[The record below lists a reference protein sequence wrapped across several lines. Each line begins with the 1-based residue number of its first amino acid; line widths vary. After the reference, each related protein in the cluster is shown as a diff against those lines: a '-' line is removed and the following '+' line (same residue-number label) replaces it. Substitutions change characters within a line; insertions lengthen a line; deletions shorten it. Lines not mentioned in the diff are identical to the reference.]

1 MRRHMHSPLADAR
14 SFIRHDLRRPIQKE
28 LCLWWLLDVTDHRK
42 PCSWYIHLCTE
53 CCTIFLVSQDNQRPS
68 GFNRQVKI
76 PRPEA
81 LCTNNYGGIGSV
93 SRNVRESKNLKI
105 FPKPTWL
112 DCDREKRCFK
122 SWQSVVKSA
131 FLVGKKSP
139 ASSKYFWT
147 LVEAAPG
154 WARPPKPPKPWTHDF
169 NSGAH

>member
-1 MRRHMHSPLADAR
+1 MICVDQFKKNYASDGCWTLQTIASHVPGT
-14 SFIRHDLRRPIQKE
+14 FIF
-28 LCLWWLLDVTDHRK
+28 
-42 PCSWYIHLCTE
+42 CTE

-93 SRNVRESKNLKI
+93 SRNVRESQNLKI

-122 SWQSVVKSA
+122 SWQSVVRSA

-147 LVEAAPG
+147 L
-154 WARPPKPPKPWTHDF
+154 RPCQT
-169 NSGAH
+169 GAGQD